1 MKKFLFWLLVLVV
14 FIVGVARFQ
23 QYTIEG
29 IVVEDKGS
37 VIIVEDIAGFRW
49 GVEVEAFTFRE
60 GDRVK
65 LTMKEK
71 GAPSRDDDEVIDI
84 KPIAK

>member
-1 MKKFLFWLLVLVV
+1 MRKFLFWVLVV
-14 FIVGVARFQ
+14 VVFFVGVARLQ
-23 QYTIEG
+23 QYTVNG
-29 IVVEDKGS
+29 VVVEDQGS
-37 VIIVEDIAGFRW
+37 TVIVEDVAGFRW

-60 GDRVK
+60 GDRVE

-84 KPIAK
+84 KPIAE